1 MLWRPRGNRVR
12 EYKRIRGIG
21 RELASQM
28 LDVIPKE
35 VLTRA
40 ARDMNIIHK
49 GTFVFD
55 SEEEMG
61 SLQDRMIYDILWDGK
76 NAIEHFEE
84 KRGSDLSEAEK
95 EVLEAKKAAYFSL
108 FEIMGNVSRQSLQ
121 LSDLLSDNQ
130 IELMDISLSSTA
142 PKGALLATRIIK
154 VQDICMT
161 SGVAYPFLPEHK
173 DILISGLK
181 KRRTVQ
187 RGRKKRT
194 VRRIDFSNPRNYSL
208 YFFRQYKRLSP
219 IEVRTSEEI
228 FE

>member
-1 MLWRPRGNRVR
+1 MLWRLRGNRVR
-12 EYKRIRGIG
+12 EYKRIREIG

-35 VLTRA
+35 AAARA
-40 ARDMNIIHK
+40 ARDMNILHK

-61 SLQDRMIYDILWDGK
+61 FLQDRMIYDTLWDGK

-84 KRGSDLSEAEK
+84 RRGSDLSEAEK

-108 FEIMGNVSRQSLQ
+108 FEIIGNASRESLQ

-130 IELMDISLSSTA
+130 VELMDISLSSTA
-142 PKGALLATRIIK
+142 PEGALLATRIIK

-161 SGVAYPFLPEHK
+161 SGMAYPFLPQQK
-173 DILISGLK
+173 DVLISGLK
-181 KRRTVQ
+181 KRQTVQ
-187 RGRKKRT
+187 RGRKRRSA
-194 VRRIDFSNPRNYSL
+194 RRIDFSDPRNYSL
-208 YFFRQYKRLSP
+208 YFFRQYKTLSP
-219 IEVRTSEEI
+219 VEIRTSEEI